1 MGTQKRKKQANS
13 LLMYLYD
20 ASVSRMVI
28 QGFLQAV
35 SLAFPLVLDLSWVIS
50 TSAMASDGKLL
61 RMRSMVFW

>member
-1 MGTQKRKKQANS
+1 MMGTQKQKQANS